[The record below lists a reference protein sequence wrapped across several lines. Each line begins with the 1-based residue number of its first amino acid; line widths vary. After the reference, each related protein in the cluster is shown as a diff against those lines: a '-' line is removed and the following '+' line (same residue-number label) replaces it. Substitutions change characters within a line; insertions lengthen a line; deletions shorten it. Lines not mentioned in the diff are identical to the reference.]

1 MSADVQKLL
10 LRIDANTE
18 LAKREIIR
26 LNGPLEDLGTNAE
39 RGAKRFGNGMQQVE
53 RSSARV
59 QNATRNLGFQF
70 DDFTTQISTGTS
82 VFQAFGQQAGQAAG
96 ALADFGGTA
105 GKVGAFLSGP
115 YGAIIIAATTLL
127 GGLAV
132 KHFMAKDGAEAQEG
146 AEKTL
151 ADALTALD
159 AATGASNFSQEENI
173 RLKKEGAKAS
183 IEAAKKELEVAKA
196 TALSNQQRALAG
208 RGRTGNFGLP
218 FADSGVTGA
227 RNEVTR
233 LERQIFEAERRLE
246 ASEAIGQVRDGRPI
260 VGRRV
265 EPTTAR
271 TGGISRATS
280 ASASVADSFTP
291 ANMQSGFELRQQQAG
306 GIGAEAEIANGALRQ
321 TADILRELETYNFSI
336 EPIPDRAVEA
346 AAQFNENLSRGLGQA
361 IVQGQSLGDAL
372 VNSIKAAAA
381 ELISSGLL
389 RLLSG
394 GAGGGGGIVASL
406 FGGFFASGGRPPM
419 GRVSVVGERGP
430 ELFVPSVPGE
440 IIPNY
445 KLGGGM
451 GAGSGGSQEVMVT
464 VAPSPLFI
472 TTVASASQ
480 ASANEA
486 IRQRTRSRLPMSA
499 GA

>member
-10 LRIDANTE
+10 LQVEATTVLAQRE
-18 LAKREIIR
+18 LARMDR
-26 LNGPLEDLGTNAE
+26 PLQNLGDNAE
-39 RGAKRFGNGMQQVE
+39 VSARRFSNAMQQVE
-53 RSSARV
+53 RASGRLRSAQVSLGQQIQDISV
-59 QNATRNLGFQF
+59 QA
-70 DDFTTQISTGTS
+70 SMGTS
-82 VFQAFGQQAGQAAG
+82 AFTILGQQAGQTAFALSEMGG
-96 ALADFGGTA
+96 AF
-105 GKVGAFLSGP
+105 GKVGTFLAGP
-115 YGAIIIAATTLL
+115 WGSIIIAATAIL
-127 GGLAV
+127 GNLATQ
-132 KHFMAKDGAEAQEG
+132 HF
-146 AEKTL
+146 L
-151 ADALTALD
+151 ASD
-159 AATGASNFSQEENI
+159 AADKQTEAEGRLTKELTKRERLAASNPIFGAQQKAQGIINQLPAGSVI
-173 RLKKEGAKAS
+173 RAQQQAEFNKRFGINSAGLIEDGPLIEVTAS
-183 IEAAKKELEVAKA
+183 RVTNPKTPRTPKAKKPKA
-196 TALSNQQRALAG
+196 IE
-208 RGRTGNFGLP
+208 P
-218 FADSGVTGA
+218 FFA
-227 RNEVTR
+227 
-233 LERQIFEAERRLE
+233 
-246 ASEAIGQVRDGRPI
+246 
-260 VGRRV
+260 
-265 EPTTAR
+265 
-271 TGGISRATS
+271 
-280 ASASVADSFTP
+280 
-291 ANMQSGFELRQQQAG
+291 ANMESGFELRQQQAG
-306 GIGAEAEIANGALRQ
+306 GISAQAEIANASLRE
-321 TADILRELETYNFSI
+321 TASILSELETYNFKI

-394 GAGGGGGIVASL
+394 GVGGGGGIVGSL

-486 IRQRTRSRLPMSA
+486 IRQRTRSRMPMSA